1 MTANIRRSC
10 LVSALLL
17 LAGTANANAYR
28 EHGKPVAIAGSS
40 VKVTPPRDWNE
51 LTERPGK
58 HTEIWTLDGD
68 QLNSVTFFVGI
79 GPGETLLRERSKKR
93 EPLPKFRANMLLAEL
108 PELLEGTYRAA
119 KQIGTFTL
127 TGSKPEHFL
136 GRDGVRFTY
145 DFIDSDDLPRQGEA
159 SAAVIDGKLYIA
171 AFEAPRLH
179 FFTRTITDY
188 RALIETARIEP

>member
-1 MTANIRRSC
+1 MTATIRRAG
-10 LVSALLL
+10 LVAALLL

-28 EHGKPVAIAGSS
+28 EHGKTVAIAGSS

-58 HTEIWTLDGD
+58 HAEIWTLDGD

-119 KQIGTFTL
+119 RQIGAFTL

-136 GRDGVRFTY
+136 GRDWVRFTY
-145 DFIDSDDLPRQGEA
+145 DFID
-159 SAAVIDGKLYIA
+159 
-171 AFEAPRLH
+171 
-179 FFTRTITDY
+179 
-188 RALIETARIEP
+188 